1 MGKLEKES
9 RSRSKKANTKKIVL
23 QTVATAGLISVA
35 LIAPNVLSALNKMG
49 LIPKG
54 RTNVKRSRD
63 NLIRNGLVC
72 YEGKYLK
79 LTAKGEKELR
89 VLELSDFAMKKPKKW
104 DKKWR
109 VLIFDIPEYR
119 SSLRNKVRRTLN
131 AIGFVR
137 LQNSVWIYP
146 YECEDL
152 INLLKADFGIGK
164 DLLYLIVDSLEY
176 DNKLKKEFNLI
187 Q

>member
-1 MGKLEKES
+1 MRKLEKES
-9 RSRSKKANTKKIVL
+9 RYRSRKVNIKKAIL
-23 QTVATAGLISVA
+23 QTVAVAGLISVA
-35 LIAPNVLSALNKMG
+35 LVAPNVVSALNKMG

-89 VLELSDFAMKKPKKW
+89 RLELSDFAMKKLKKW
-104 DKKWR
+104 DRKWR
-109 VLIFDIPEYR
+109 VLIFDIPER
-119 SSLRNKVRRTLN
+119 KRMLRQKVRQTLIV
-131 AIGFVR
+131 IGFIK

-146 YECEDL
+146 YDCEDL

-164 DLLYLIVDSLEY
+164 DILYLIVDSLEY
-176 DNKLKKEFNLI
+176 DNRLKKDFGLS
-187 Q
+187 

>member
-9 RSRSKKANTKKIVL
+9 RDRSRKVNIKKAIL
-23 QTVATAGLISVA
+23 QTVAVAGLISVA
-35 LIAPNVLSALNKMG
+35 LVAPNVVSALNKMG

-89 VLELSDFAMKKPKKW
+89 RLELSDFAMKKPKKW
-104 DKKWR
+104 DRKWR
-109 VLIFDIPEYR
+109 VLIFDIPER
-119 SSLRNKVRRTLN
+119 KRMLRQKVRQTLIV
-131 AIGFVR
+131 IGFIK

-146 YECEDL
+146 YDCEDL

-176 DNKLKKEFNLI
+176 DNRLKKDFGLS
-187 Q
+187 